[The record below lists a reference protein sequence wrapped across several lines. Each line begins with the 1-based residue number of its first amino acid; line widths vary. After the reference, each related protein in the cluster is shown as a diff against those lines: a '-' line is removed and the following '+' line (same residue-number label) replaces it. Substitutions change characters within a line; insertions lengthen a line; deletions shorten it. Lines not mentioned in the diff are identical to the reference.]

1 MNKWAVRRFTIAAPQ
16 AEIVPDKTSFGL
28 SRRFSK
34 KTDEQWAVQRLTMHH
49 RRQKARLMRS
59 IGLNRHFLHTP
70 RPS

>member
-1 MNKWAVRRFTIAAPQ
+1 MNKWAVRRFTIAAQQ
-16 AEIVPDKTSFGL
+16 AETVPDKASWTRSSFL
-28 SRRFSK
+28 Q

-49 RRQKARLMRS
+49 RRQKARLMGS